1 MTCVMNLA
9 AATIPVLLAMAE
21 SVAGYQGLEMAFWTL
36 AVLGCLVAG
45 HLVCIDRNII
55 H

>member
-21 SVAGYQGLEMAFWTL
+21 SVAGYQGLEMVFWTL